1 MRSIRKPHKQLTALA
16 AKNAIVPGK
25 YFDGNGLYLLV
36 KASGAKQW
44 IQRITIR
51 SKRCEI
57 GLGSYPLT
65 TLAEA
70 RDRAYENKRKAL
82 RGDDPLTARRR
93 QKAILTFEA
102 AAREVHKVNLPTWRN
117 EKHGKQFISTLE
129 TYVFPKIGKIK
140 VSDVSSAD
148 ILAVLSPIW
157 LKKAETAR
165 RIKQRIGLVL
175 KWAIAK
181 GWRQDNPIDAI
192 AQALPK
198 QEKTKA
204 HHKALP
210 YSNIR
215 NFLSVLDQSAASRS
229 VKLALELTILTA
241 CRSGEVRL
249 AVWEEVDLTL
259 KVWTIPASRMK
270 AKQEHKIPLTP
281 RMVSILQQAKE
292 LFGDTGLI
300 FPGAKE
306 GKPFSDMTMSKLVKE
321 LGFDVHVH
329 GFRTTF
335 RTWAQE
341 RTNIA
346 REVVEK
352 ALAHTIKDKAEAAYA
367 RSDLLEKRRDLME
380 RWEAYICQRGAKII
394 ALS

>member
-1 MRSIRKPHKQLTALA
+1 M
-16 AKNAIVPGK
+16 PGK

-36 KASGAKQW
+36 KTSGAKQW
-44 IQRITIR
+44 VQRITVR

-65 TLAEA
+65 TLGEA
-70 RDRAYENKRKAL
+70 RDQAYENKRKAL
-82 RGDDPLTARRR
+82 KGEDLLGARRK

-129 TYVFPKIGKIK
+129 TYVFPKIGTLK
-140 VSDVSSAD
+140 VSEVSSAD
-148 ILAVLSPIW
+148 VLAVLSPIW

-165 RIKQRIGLVL
+165 RIKQRIGMVL

-181 GWRQDNPIDAI
+181 GWRKDNPIDAI

-198 QEKTKA
+198 QEKTKI
-204 HHKALP
+204 HRKALP
-210 YSNIR
+210 YTEVQH
-215 NFLSVLDQSAASRS
+215 FMSVLEQSAASQA
-229 VKLALELTILTA
+229 VKLALEMTVLSA

-249 AVWEEVDLTL
+249 AVWDEIDLKQ

-281 RMVSILQQAKE
+281 RMVAILMNAKE
-292 LFGDTGLI
+292 LFGDTGFI
-300 FPGAKE
+300 FPGAKA
-306 GKPFSDMTMSKLVKE
+306 GKPFSDMTMSKLVRE

-341 RTNIA
+341 RTSIA

-352 ALAHTIKDKAEAAYA
+352 ALAHTIRDKAEAAYA

-380 RWEAYICQRGAKII
+380 RWNTHVHQSGAKVI
-394 ALS
+394 AFK